1 MDIFLYIR
9 SYTLTEHSSRASL
22 RFCKIAQRM
31 NYTEEDM
38 KSDVSLSIKLAMN
51 FQSGEE

>member
-51 FQSGEE
+51 VQSDEE